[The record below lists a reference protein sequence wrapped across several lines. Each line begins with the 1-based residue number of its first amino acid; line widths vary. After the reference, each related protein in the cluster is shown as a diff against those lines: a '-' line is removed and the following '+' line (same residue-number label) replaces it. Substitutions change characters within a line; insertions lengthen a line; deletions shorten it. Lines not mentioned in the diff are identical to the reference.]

1 MKNDYSCQT
10 SCQSMNNVHNAPLA
24 KTLKSLQGKLM
35 LFSLRLFQVDF
46 QARAVFLMRTSRPDT
61 IWHLRKTLRSQGA
74 LCICLFVCLYVCLCV
89 AGVRIFHGLY
99 VPPFQGVSKWPTYAL
114 LTSSFPSLLLG
125 KSSFFMGTSRPDI
138 MWHLHQNQEFQGASK
153 L

>member
-46 QARAVFLMRTSRPDT
+46 QARAVFLMRTSRPNT
-61 IWHLRKTLRSQGA
+61 IWHLRKTLNSQCT
-74 LCICLFVCLYVCLCV
+74 LFICLQLRSEYSMDCTSILGCFKMANICSSHFVFSKLI
-89 AGVRIFHGLY
+89 VR
-99 VPPFQGVSKWPTYAL
+99 QEQ
-114 LTSSFPSLLLG
+114 
-125 KSSFFMGTSRPDI
+125 FFMGTSHADTK
-138 MWHLHQNQEFQGASK
+138 WHVRKNLESSSPVI
-153 L
+153 